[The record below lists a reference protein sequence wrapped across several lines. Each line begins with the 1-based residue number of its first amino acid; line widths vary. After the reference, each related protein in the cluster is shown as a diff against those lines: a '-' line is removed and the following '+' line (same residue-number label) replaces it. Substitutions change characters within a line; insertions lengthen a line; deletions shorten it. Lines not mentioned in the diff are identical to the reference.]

1 MGPLNYPV
9 MKVYTPSCYIGYT
22 GTIALPFSSVQT
34 FVTKIQTPRPDTR
47 TTYLV
52 YTPGVYVPGS
62 TFTHFQPGSTY
73 EITSPLP
80 SFGSFTIPVCG
91 SRFEFPQDIKLFSGL
106 NSQIGNNF
114 ITYSPFAQSFPL
126 SSFDSFINFVYIV
139 NPIGNNGYIVYR
151 PSSIIK
157 NPLLTSFE
165 PGSSYNVQVKQSTIL
180 LATPTPTQSPTN
192 TQTPSQTPTNT
203 QTPTQSPTNTKTP
216 TQTPTQSPTPSKTPT
231 NTPTSTQ
238 TPTQTQTPTKTPT
251 QTPTQTPTT
260 ATISLCSTVCVTRAG
275 EDLFNTFYSRNAN
288 INNGRYYVGYPKF
301 AGFIPYLVYSSN
313 IYSIYEAGWVI
324 QDSTGLPFYYNI
336 TNDNTKVPLT
346 GWQTASFGTGP
357 SPIVNLGPCA
367 TPTPTPTPTST
378 PSPTP
383 SRTPTNTPTG
393 TPAGT
398 PPSTPTP
405 TQSPTQTK
413 TQTPTPTVTP
423 SSTAS
428 VEPPDGFAV
437 LSYIYFNSTT
447 EMQLMSTKNT
457 ANYGNGIIMTDL
469 GNGTYRSLN
478 VWAENNKSILNGPQE
493 VPNYN
498 GQYKGLYTTKIAYG
512 GKNCNSFYSAMS
524 SFTVYFNRYTG
535 NLAINNIYPAHGYF
549 NIVFDSAGN
558 PVINNNS
565 SRFTFPPQYQ
575 SYGDRN
581 DNTIIHRPG
590 GGLLRSCT
598 DKTLNAGFAGTSQYI
613 QVNTYDVA
621 DCNVPTYNYNLYGA
635 DTGIFWND
643 VNSSDKM
650 GCYYGWFQN
659 QSFIGVLPSKGNYS
673 TFGTINNFF
682 LINLNNGTRSYSAG
696 GALRIAIHEITGGS
710 GSTYPSGWTPIIRNK
725 ALYQSGD
732 GQFDWLDASGQGVF
746 SSQDPVRTKA
756 VQVNLNY
763 TGMYQYYAG
772 LKPAPV
778 EGSLACL
785 PDRYDYYFSTCIQ
798 SGARPAAGYAGQQA
812 GYSDKDKIVTYNI
825 KSYDNTTALPEVDAL
840 PWASSKTP
848 GTQCHKNV
856 SSCINPANGYPII
869 AFREVG
875 APAKS
880 SYWNSTPDGF
890 RLMYYNGTK
899 WLNWDGTTT
908 LTKFW
913 TKTATDR
920 LVPTQYPGYIKVLC
934 NKTGTKI
941 WVYFILNTFVGYNIY
956 PQNPYY
962 GPGGQG
968 DTTVYNAKHV
978 NSGIYKMVFTGSVAA
993 GYSPGS
999 IETVVA
1005 PVGNRVITQL
1015 EAKNQFLR

>member
-1 MGPLNYPV
+1 
-9 MKVYTPSCYIGYT
+9 MKVYSPNCYIGYT

-47 TTYLV
+47 ITYLV

-91 SRFEFPQDIKLFSGL
+91 SRFEFPQGIKFFSGL
-106 NSQIGNNF
+106 NSQIGNNY

-151 PSSIIK
+151 PSSIYK

-180 LATPTPTQSPTN
+180 PATPTPTQTPTISQTPTNTPTN

-203 QTPTQSPTNTKTP
+203 NTP

-238 TPTQTQTPTKTPT
+238 TPTQTQTPT
-251 QTPTQTPTT
+251 PTT
-260 ATISLCSTVCVTRAG
+260 ATISLCSTVCVTGAG

-301 AGFIPYLVYSSN
+301 AGFVPYLVYSNN

-346 GWQTASFGTGP
+346 GWQTAPYGEP
-357 SPIVNLGPCA
+357 AAPVINLGPCA

-378 PSPTP
+378 PSQTP
-383 SRTPTNTPTG
+383 SRTPTQTPTR
-393 TPAGT
+393 TPAATTSPTST
-398 PPSTPTP
+398 PTPSPTKTATPTP
-405 TQSPTQTK
+405 TQTI
-413 TQTPTPTVTP
+413 TP
-423 SSTAS
+423 SSS
-428 VEPPDGFAV
+428 PIKEPPDGFAV
-437 LSYIYFNSTT
+437 LSYIYFNSTA
-447 EMQLMSTKNT
+447 EMELMPSTNT

-478 VWAENNKSILNGPQE
+478 VWAENSKSILNLPTE
-493 VPNYN
+493 IPNHN
-498 GQYKGLYTTKIAYG
+498 GSYKGLYTTSIAYG

-535 NLAINNIYPAHGYF
+535 IQYSYTTSVAPAHGFF
-549 NIVFDSAGN
+549 NIVFDSDGN

-565 SRFTFPPQYQ
+565 SRAFPSALYES
-575 SYGDRN
+575 SYGDKN
-581 DNTIIHRPG
+581 GNTIIHVPG
-590 GGLLRSCT
+590 GGVMRSCI
-598 DKTLNAGFAGTSQYI
+598 DKTTSDGFAGIGQYSS
-613 QVNTYDVA
+613 VKKYDVTN
-621 DCNVPTYNYNLYGA
+621 CNVPAYNYNLYGG
-635 DTGIFWND
+635 DTYLF
-643 VNSSDKM
+643 VNSVNQSDKM
-650 GCYYGWFQN
+650 GMPSGFYQN
-659 QSFIGVLPSKGNYS
+659 QSFIGVLPSLGNYS
-673 TFGTINNFF
+673 TYGSTNNFF
-682 LINLNNGTRSYSAG
+682 IINLNNGKATTTAG
-696 GALRIAIHEITGGS
+696 ILTYPGCAVRISIHEITGGS
-710 GSTYPSGWTPIIRNK
+710 GSAYPGGWVPTIRNK
-725 ALYQSGD
+725 ALYQSGLY
-732 GQFDWLDASGQGVF
+732 QWDWLYGYGQGVF
-746 SSQDPVRTKA
+746 SDQDPANTRA
-756 VQVNLNY
+756 VQPSINY
-763 TGMYQYYAG
+763 TWSYKYSIG

-785 PDRYDYYFSTCIQ
+785 PDRYDYYFSTSIQ
-798 SGARPAAGYAGQQA
+798 CGARPAAGYAGQQA
-812 GYSDKDKIVTYNI
+812 GYADKDKIVTYNI
-825 KSYDNTTALPEVDAL
+825 KSYDNVAALPEVDAL
-840 PWASSKTP
+840 PWPNPKIP
-848 GTQCHKNV
+848 EVQCHKNV
-856 SSCINPANGYPII
+856 SSCINPVNGFPII

-875 APAKS
+875 APIGRGN
-880 SYWNSTPDGF
+880 WNSTPDGF
-890 RLMYYNGTK
+890 RLMYYNGSQ
-899 WLNWDGTTT
+899 WLNWNGTTT
-908 LTKFW
+908 LSRFW
-913 TKTATDR
+913 TRTATDR

-941 WVYFILNTFVGYNIY
+941 WTYFILNSFVGYNIY
-956 PQNPYY
+956 PNNPNY
-962 GPGGQG
+962 GPGGKY
-968 DTTVYNAKHV
+968 DSTYTNAKHL
-978 NSGIYKMVFTGSVAA
+978 NSGIYKITFTGSVAG

-1005 PVGNRVITQL
+1005 PTGNRVITQL